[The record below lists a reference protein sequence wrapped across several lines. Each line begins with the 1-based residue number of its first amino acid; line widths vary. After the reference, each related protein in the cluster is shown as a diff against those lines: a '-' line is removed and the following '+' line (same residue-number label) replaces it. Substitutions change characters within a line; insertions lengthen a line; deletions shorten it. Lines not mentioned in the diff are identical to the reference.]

1 MPKKV
6 IISLHGIVNQIN
18 LAEKKLAAAQKKAI
32 TPGEKKELGVKISD
46 LKKIKAQVLKTCPK
60 GKPSYNIGA
69 IVK

>member
-32 TPGEKKELGVKISD
+32 TPGEKKELGVKISE
-46 LKKIKAQVLKTCPK
+46 LKTCPK